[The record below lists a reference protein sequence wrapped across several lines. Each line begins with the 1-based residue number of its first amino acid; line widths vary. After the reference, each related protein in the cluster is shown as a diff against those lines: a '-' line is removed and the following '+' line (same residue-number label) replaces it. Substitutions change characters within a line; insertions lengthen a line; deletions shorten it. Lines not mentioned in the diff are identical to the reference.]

1 MSSVESSA
9 FVVQLENIT
18 EALKECQNAKQGKE
32 SCSECE
38 SFFSCDLRR
47 SYVRL
52 VYIVDLENKT
62 KVLKECQNA
71 KQGKES
77 CFGCESFFSCDLRHS
92 YVKAAYD
99 KMCEGE
105 DKGFAF

>member
-1 MSSVESSA
+1 MSSVESSDFIA
-9 FVVQLENIT
+9 QLENIT

-32 SCSECE
+32 SCSGCE
-38 SFFSCDLRR
+38 NFFSCDLRR
-47 SYVRL
+47 
-52 VYIVDLENKT
+52 
-62 KVLKECQNA
+62 
-71 KQGKES
+71 
-77 CFGCESFFSCDLRHS
+77 S

>member
-9 FVVQLENIT
+9 FVAQLENIT

-32 SCSECE
+32 SCSGCE
-38 SFFSCDLRR
+38 NFFSCDLRR
-47 SYVRL
+47 
-52 VYIVDLENKT
+52 
-62 KVLKECQNA
+62 
-71 KQGKES
+71 
-77 CFGCESFFSCDLRHS
+77 S

>member
-9 FVVQLENIT
+9 FIIELENKT
-18 EALKECQNAKQGKE
+18 KALKECQNTRQGKE
-32 SCSECE
+32 SCLGCEMIFECE
-38 SFFSCDLRR
+38 
-47 SYVRL
+47 
-52 VYIVDLENKT
+52 
-62 KVLKECQNA
+62 
-71 KQGKES
+71 
-77 CFGCESFFSCDLRHS
+77 LRHA

>member
-1 MSSVESSA
+1 MSIVESNA
-9 FVVQLENIT
+9 FIAQLENIT

-32 SCSECE
+32 SCSGCE
-38 SFFSCDLRR
+38 NFFSCDLRR
-47 SYVRL
+47 
-52 VYIVDLENKT
+52 
-62 KVLKECQNA
+62 
-71 KQGKES
+71 
-77 CFGCESFFSCDLRHS
+77 S

>member
-9 FVVQLENIT
+9 AQLENIT

-38 SFFSCDLRR
+38 NFFSCDLRR
-47 SYVRL
+47 
-52 VYIVDLENKT
+52 
-62 KVLKECQNA
+62 
-71 KQGKES
+71 
-77 CFGCESFFSCDLRHS
+77 S

>member
-1 MSSVESSA
+1 MPSVESSA
-9 FVVQLENIT
+9 FVVQLEN
-18 EALKECQNAKQGKE
+18 
-32 SCSECE
+32 
-38 SFFSCDLRR
+38 
-47 SYVRL
+47 
-52 VYIVDLENKT
+52 KT
-62 KVLKECQNA
+62 KALKECQNA